1 MPPTPGRRGEP
12 KHLGQPLAVRG
23 QHPPA
28 SPRCRGAQ
36 ALELLE
42 VTLPLNKRRLHDLHS
57 AILGPLGAGIEA
69 SRFYRAWRT
78 RGFAD
83 MAPGMCT
90 TSAAQSRGHGGTSSS
105 TAKLLVNRAA
115 PLPRALNRHRTSQ
128 QRMCS
133 LDGKCLIERDSDQRF
148 HWSAPV
154 WSPPPE
160 SNRRPHPYHGTTRNR
175 CADRRFPRSRPTV
188 GVEVIGS
195 LSARLCALLSV
206 ADRAGSSGGDKV
218 PLAFVE
224 LDRLGDHGL
233 GLRRLLCP

>member
-105 TAKLLVNRAA
+105 TAKAAGQQGCPAATGLESSPHIPTTDVFSGRQMPYRTRQRPAFPLVSAYVEPPAGIEPATPSLPWNHQE
-115 PLPRALNRHRTSQ
+115 PLCGPPFPQVTPDRRGRSY
-128 QRMCS
+128 
-133 LDGKCLIERDSDQRF
+133 RF
-148 HWSAPV
+148 SFGEV
-154 WSPPPE
+154 MRS
-160 SNRRPHPYHGTTRNR
+160 SFSRRPR
-175 CADRRFPRSRPTV
+175 
-188 GVEVIGS
+188 
-195 LSARLCALLSV
+195 
-206 ADRAGSSGGDKV
+206 
-218 PLAFVE
+218 
-224 LDRLGDHGL
+224 GL
-233 GLRRLLCP
+233 